1 VLEARF
7 RIGGR
12 CIALRADRDAVPFR
26 LLADEW
32 AAMRIEDTS
41 PADAEIE
48 LLPRAWEEPSPLRL
62 PEDAVLIRMGGRKI
76 FASGDDYYI
85 DFHENA
91 FFRLEGR
98 RAAEERHPWR
108 RRHGL
113 ASCRRAVGVC
123 YLHETLDPTFWT
135 ELCLNHVLL
144 LLLRRLGLFFLHA
157 GGAMAPNGVGIIFIG
172 SGGSG
177 KSTAS
182 MRLAEAGWPWFGD
195 DGVLWDAQGVVHAF
209 PRRAAATD
217 WTVAR
222 LSLMKRVVGAR
233 LTGKWLLAPWPAAPA
248 STALRFFYPLPALNG
263 CNRIEPMEVPLCR
276 RLVAS
281 QMTLCRSDERLA
293 GPTADPS
300 FIEKNL
306 VAIRIGDLDGL
317 PDFLMRAVLP

>member
-12 CIALRADRDAVPFR
+12 CIVLRADRDAVPFR

-32 AAMRIEDTS
+32 EALRIDDTS
-41 PADAEIE
+41 PPDAEIE

-62 PEDAVLIRMGGRKI
+62 PEHAVLIRMGGRKI
-76 FASGDDYYI
+76 FASGGDYYI

-91 FFRLEGR
+91 FFRLEG
-98 RAAEERHPWR
+98 
-108 RRHGL
+108 
-113 ASCRRAVGVC
+113 RRAVGVC

-135 ELCLNHVLL
+135 ELCLNHILL

-157 GGAMAPNGVGIIFIG
+157 GGAMAPNGTGILFIG

-182 MRLAEAGWPWFGD
+182 MRLAEEGWPWFGD
-195 DGVLWDAQGVVHAF
+195 DGVFWDAEGVVHAF

-222 LSLMKRVVGAR
+222 LGLMKRVVGAR
-233 LTGKWLLAPWPAAPA
+233 LTGKRLLAPWPAAPA
-248 STALRFFYPLPALNG
+248 SASLRFFYPMPALDG
-263 CNRIEPMEVPLCR
+263 RNRIEPLEASLRR

-293 GPTADPS
+293 GPAADPG

-306 VAIRIGDLDGL
+306 TAIRIGDLDGL
-317 PDFLMRAVLP
+317 PDFLVRAVLS